1 MSTRYIPAGAGSGK
15 TYKLTHDLADMLTRE
30 ENPVEA
36 SRVILTTFTRSAASD
51 FVRRAREVLINE
63 KLNPAKAAELDGALI
78 GTVHSVCERF
88 IKKYWYRLDLHL
100 PLNILSDE
108 DRKLFMSRTAE
119 NAADDDDVKF
129 FTRFAQEYG
138 LESDFWKG
146 YVESI
151 IEKKYSFDVR
161 NLAAS
166 RDMSCRDIA
175 AVFKED
181 AADMEADLDG
191 FLKKLVTAIKEINRE
206 KESRGKR
213 PEHRDV
219 QQEATTL
226 LESGVLYRKAAKV
239 LDWAAEGAEKTKGF
253 WFNTFNPA
261 EYDQVKSAAK
271 AVLLSTSSREERQE
285 CVRKL
290 FALAG
295 HWEKDYQDFKA
306 ANRLLDYNDLEQKF
320 LQILYD
326 QHFRDIRDDIAASY
340 DVMMVDEFQ
349 DSNPVQIKIFRKM
362 MELVGET
369 VLVGDSKQAIYG
381 FRGTESS
388 LVDEFIQEIAD
399 QRPIK
404 KSFRSRRELVE
415 SANAVFCKAF
425 GHKQRPVYPDDDS
438 MPYDTVSLFPARTEP
453 AGLGPA
459 LQHWNTPAP
468 AGNSVRNNYATVGKK
483 IHELVTSGTCMVVRR
498 KDDDGNEIPE
508 PIQYRDIAIL
518 LRNGLG
524 IGSAVRDLR
533 KAGVPVSVLEN
544 DFIGRA
550 EVQLILSLVR
560 YVFDKKDE
568 GAKADILHL
577 IGGLTSEEIIAGSV
591 NGKWGEDV
599 GILFNKLDDLR
610 SRISV
615 LSVSEIVDSL
625 TLELDLF
632 GNSADWGLP
641 DTRIRNIGFM
651 SALAKGY
658 EEQCANINAAPTLPG
673 YLAYVSEYKPERRLV
688 DKTDTVKVLTYHNAK
703 GLDWPMVILDE
714 LDSFKTIDP
723 EVFKKGYCGVCNFR
737 EGEEVLLHVFPSA
750 PFVPLPIL
758 EKIASTT
765 LFDYVGERRIAEER
779 RLLYV
784 GFTRAKDYLVT
795 LGNAKSQFS
804 WPVLC
809 GAAGTPDPDPNR
821 NQFNWHDKHLSE
833 YMDLPLPEEDGTST
847 ERTLRAWAVP
857 GKKEEKANKYRSPS
871 LADGHHAPV
880 AILSNKYRGSKME
893 QHIQSEDDDSGK
905 AAVCGTCIHR
915 IFAAYDPYK
924 DRKEMEKMAR
934 GIIEGMDLT
943 AEFPSPESVI
953 DSAAQLF
960 DWLKKEYGEGTALHE
975 LPVLMKQPDGTVIR
989 GEMDLAWALP
999 GGKCVLV
1006 DYKSFHGS
1014 EDLGAIKAH
1023 AVQHGYPDQLK
1034 AYKDTLESGE
1044 CQVLDV
1050 LIYYFVL
1057 GQVIKFN
1064 YNGRMLNRC
1073 GRADS

>member
-1 MSTRYIPAGAGSGK
+1 MSTKYIPAGAGSGK

-36 SRVILTTFTRSAASD
+36 SRVILTTFTRSAAAD

-63 KLNPAKAAELDGALI
+63 KHNPAKAAELDGALI

-129 FTRFAQEYG
+129 FTRFAREYG
-138 LESDFWKG
+138 LESDFWKE
-146 YVESI
+146 YVGDI

-161 NLAAS
+161 NMAAS
-166 RDMSCRDIA
+166 LEISCRDIA

-181 AADMEADLDG
+181 PSGMEETLDD
-191 FLKKLVTAIKEINRE
+191 FLKKLVHAIKESNRD
-206 KESRGKR
+206 KEARGKR
-213 PEHRDV
+213 LELRGE

-226 LESGVLYRKAAKV
+226 LENGALYQKSGKV
-239 LDWAAEGAEKTKGF
+239 LEWATKGAEKTTGV
-253 WFNTFNPA
+253 WFKTFNPA
-261 EYDQVKSAAK
+261 EYDQVKNAAK
-271 AVLLSTSSREERQE
+271 AVLLSKSSGEERQE

-290 FALAG
+290 FALAER
-295 HWEKDYQDFKA
+295 WEKDYQDFKA

-320 LQILYD
+320 LQILYVKD
-326 QHFRDIRDDIAASY
+326 FQDIRDDIAASY

-425 GHKQRPVYPDDDS
+425 KKEQYPVYPEDDS
-438 MPYDTVSLFPARTEP
+438 KPYDTVSLFPARTEP
-453 AGLGPA
+453 AGMGPA

-468 AGNSVRNNYATVGKK
+468 AGNSVRNNYAAVGKK

-533 KAGVPVSVLEN
+533 KAGVPVSILEN

-560 YVFDKKDE
+560 YVFDEKDA
-568 GAKADILHL
+568 GARADILHL
-577 IGGLTSEEIIAGSV
+577 IGGLTSEEIIVSSV
-591 NGKWGEDV
+591 NGKWSEAV

-610 SRISV
+610 SRISF

-737 EGEEVLLHVFPSA
+737 EREEVLLHVFPSA

-758 EKIASTT
+758 ERIAPTK
-765 LFDYVGERRIAEER
+765 LFDYVRDRRIKEER

-795 LGNAKSQFS
+795 LGNTKCQYS
-804 WPVLC
+804 WPVFC
-809 GAAGTPDPDPNR
+809 GAAGTPDSDQNR
-821 NQFNWHDKHLSE
+821 NRFNWNDEHLSD
-833 YMDLPLPEEDGTST
+833 YMDLPLPDEDDTSA
-847 ERTLRAWAVP
+847 ERPLTAWAVP
-857 GKKEEKANKYRSPS
+857 GKKEGANKYRSPS
-871 LADGHHAPV
+871 LADDRHAPV
-880 AILSNKYRGSKME
+880 ADLSRVFQGSKME
-893 QHIQSEDDDSGK
+893 QHIQSEDDDSKK
-905 AAVCGTCIHR
+905 AAICGTCIHR
-915 IFAAYDPYK
+915 IFAAYDPDG
-924 DRKEMEKMAR
+924 DRKEMEETAR
-934 GIIEGMDLT
+934 RIIEGMELT
-943 AEFPSPESVI
+943 QEFPSPESVI

-960 DWLKKEYGEGTALHE
+960 DWLKKEYGDGTALHE
-975 LPVLMKQPDGTVIR
+975 LPVLMRQPDGTVIR
-989 GEMDLAWALP
+989 GEMDLVWALP

-1006 DYKSFHGS
+1006 DYKSFHGG

-1044 CQVLDV
+1044 CQVQDV

>member
-1 MSTRYIPAGAGSGK
+1 MSTKYIPAGAGSGK

-36 SRVILTTFTRSAASD
+36 SRVILTTFTRSAAAD

-63 KLNPAKAAELDGALI
+63 KHNPAKAAELDGALI

-88 IKKYWYRLDLHL
+88 IKKYWYRLDLNL

-119 NAADDDDVKF
+119 NAAEDDDVKF
-129 FTRFAQEYG
+129 FTRFAREYG
-138 LESDFWKG
+138 LESDYWKE
-146 YVESI
+146 YVEKI
-151 IEKKYSFDVR
+151 IDKKYSFDVR
-161 NLAAS
+161 NMAAS
-166 RDMSCRDIA
+166 LEISCRDIA
-175 AVFKED
+175 DVFQED
-181 AADMEADLDG
+181 ASGMEVRLDD
-191 FLKKLVTAIKEINRE
+191 FLKKLPPAIKEMNRD

-213 PEHRDV
+213 PELRDV
-219 QQEATTL
+219 QQDATTL
-226 LESGVLYRKAAKV
+226 LENGTQNQKAAKV
-239 LDWAAEGAEKTKGF
+239 LDWAMGGAEKTKGF
-253 WFNTFNPA
+253 WSKTFTSD
-261 EYDQVKSAAK
+261 EYDQAKSAAT
-271 AVLLSTSSREERQE
+271 AVLLSKSAGEDRQE

-290 FALAG
+290 FALAER
-295 HWEKDYQDFKA
+295 WEKDYQDFKA
-306 ANRLLDYNDLEQKF
+306 ENRLLDYNDLEQKF
-320 LQILYD
+320 LLILYD
-326 QHFRDIRDDIAASY
+326 KDFQDIRDDISASY

-349 DSNPVQIKIFRKM
+349 DSNPVQIRIFRKM

-388 LVDEFIQEIAD
+388 LVEEFIKEIAD

-425 GHKQRPVYPDDDS
+425 EHEQFPVDPEDDS
-438 MPYDTVSLFPARTEP
+438 KPYDTVSLFPARTEP

-459 LQHWNTPAP
+459 LQHWSTPAP
-468 AGNSVRNNYATVGKK
+468 AGNSVRNNYAAVGKK

-560 YVFDKKDE
+560 YVFDEMDA
-568 GAKADILHL
+568 GARADILHL
-577 IGGLTSEEIIAGSV
+577 IGGLTSEEIIVGGV
-591 NGKWGEDV
+591 NGKWSEAVDL
-599 GILFNKLDDLR
+599 LFDKLEGLR

-714 LDSFKTIDP
+714 LDSFKTVDP
-723 EVFKKGYCGVCNFR
+723 EVFRKGYCGVCNFR
-737 EGEEVLLHVFPSA
+737 EGEEVLLHVFPST
-750 PFVPLPIL
+750 PSVPLPIL
-758 EKIASTT
+758 ERIASTT
-765 LFDYVGERRIAEER
+765 LFDYVGKRRIAEER

-795 LGNAKSQFS
+795 LGNTKCLYS
-804 WPVLC
+804 WPVFC

-821 NQFNWHDKHLSE
+821 NWFNWHDVHLSE
-833 YMDLPLPEEDGTST
+833 YADLPLPEEEDVPT
-847 ERTLRAWAVP
+847 ERPLAAWVVP
-857 GKKEEKANKYRSPS
+857 GKKEGASKYRSPS
-871 LADGHHAPV
+871 LADDSHAPV
-880 AILSNKYRGSKME
+880 TDLSSVFQGSKME
-893 QHIQSEDDDSGK
+893 QHIQSEDDDSKK
-905 AAVCGTCIHR
+905 AAICGTCIHR
-915 IFAAYDPYK
+915 IFAAYDPDA
-924 DRKEMEKMAR
+924 DRKEMEETAR
-934 GIIEGMDLT
+934 RIIEGMELT

-953 DSAAQLF
+953 DSAAQFF
-960 DWLKKEYGEGTALHE
+960 DWLKGKYGEGTALHE

-989 GEMDLAWALP
+989 GEMDLVWSLS

-1006 DYKSFHGS
+1006 DYKSFHGGD
-1014 EDLGAIKAH
+1014 DLGAIKAH
-1023 AVQHGYPDQLK
+1023 AVQHGYPEQLK

-1044 CQVLDV
+1044 CEVKDV
-1050 LIYYFVL
+1050 FIYYFVL
-1057 GQVIKFN
+1057 GQVIRFE
-1064 YNGRMLNRC
+1064 L
-1073 GRADS
+1073 